1 MKVAENC
8 HLWQGMDTAGK
19 IIGDPKT
26 GKKVYNGSNTKTEL
40 ESLVKCIARYKYYT
54 SEHRR

>member
-1 MKVAENC
+1 
-8 HLWQGMDTAGK
+8 MDTAGK
-19 IIGDPKT
+19 IVGDPKI

-54 SEHRR
+54 SEHGR